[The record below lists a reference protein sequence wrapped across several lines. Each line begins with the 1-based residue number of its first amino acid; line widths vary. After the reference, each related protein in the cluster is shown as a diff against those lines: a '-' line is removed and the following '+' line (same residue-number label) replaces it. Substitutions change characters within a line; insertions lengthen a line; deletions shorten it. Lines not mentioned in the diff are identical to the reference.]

1 MLKPFNSA
9 VQLGYRTA
17 FGLFEWPMAS
27 AQRLVGIRRIA
38 WMFLLPNLIIFGAFT
53 FLPIILNFFY
63 ATSGSD
69 AILLS
74 QRPYVGA
81 DNFASLLSCTNY
93 LDPNTCRRDVFWRAV
108 YNTGWFVVLQVG
120 FMVLFSLLTALIL
133 NRKIPFRGFFRG
145 VFFYPVLLSPV
156 VVALI
161 WKWILQRYGVLNAGL
176 DAVGVTPVDWL
187 TNANWAFFWIIFV
200 SIWAHMGFYTLILL
214 AGLQAIPS
222 DVYEAAEMD
231 GASRWRVFYRITMPL
246 LMPTMVVVLV
256 LSLIRAVQAF
266 DEIFVLTGGGP
277 GSATTLIL
285 QYIYETGFASRPQLF
300 GLAAAA
306 SILMAVVLLVLTL
319 LQLRATRSQAEG

>member
-1 MLKPFNSA
+1 
-9 VQLGYRTA
+9 
-17 FGLFEWPMAS
+17 MAG
-27 AQRLVGIRRIA
+27 AQRLVGISRVA
-38 WMFLLPNLIIFGAFT
+38 WLFLLPNLLIFGLFT

-63 ATSGSD
+63 ATTGSD

-81 DNFASLLSCTNY
+81 ENFSSLLSCTDY
-93 LDPNTCRRDVFWRAV
+93 LDPNSCRRDVFWRAV

-120 FMVLFSLLTALIL
+120 FMIAFSLVTALIL
-133 NRKIPFRGFFRG
+133 NRDIPLKGFFRG

-161 WKWILQRYGVLNAGL
+161 WKWILQRYGIFNAGL
-176 DAVGVTPVDWL
+176 EDLGLAPVDWL
-187 TNANWAFFWIIFV
+187 IDAHWAFFWIIFV

-231 GASRWRVFYRITMPL
+231 GASRFRVFSKITMPL
-246 LMPTMVVVLV
+246 LMPTMVVVVV

>member
-1 MLKPFNSA
+1 MA
-9 VQLGYRTA
+9 TA
-17 FGLFEWPMAS
+17 QKLI
-27 AQRLVGIRRIA
+27 GIKRIA
-38 WMFLLPNLIIFGAFT
+38 WMFLLPNLLIFGLFT

-63 ATSGSD
+63 ATSGGD
-69 AILLS
+69 AILLAH
-74 QRPYVGA
+74 RPYVGTE
-81 DNFASLLSCTNY
+81 NFASLLSCTDY

-120 FMVLFSLLTALIL
+120 FMVAFSLLTALIL
-133 NRKIPFRGFFRG
+133 NRDIPWRGFFRS

-161 WKWILQRYGVLNAGL
+161 WKWILQRYGLFNAGL
-176 DAVGVTPVDWL
+176 EDVGLSSVDWL
-187 TNANWAFFWIIFV
+187 TDANWAFFWIIFV

-214 AGLQAIPS
+214 AGLQAIPA

-231 GASRWRVFYRITMPL
+231 GASRWRVFSKITMPL
-246 LMPTMVVVLV
+246 LMPTMIVVLV

-319 LQLRATRSQAEG
+319 LQLRVTRGQAEN